1 MLTGD
6 SLVTRKMS
14 GSTSKLAEGNQLFH
28 RDIQVNPV

>member
-6 SLVTRKMS
+6 SLVPWEMS

-28 RDIQVNPV
+28 RDIHVDPV